1 MIPTYIYITWTL
13 HFVFITTLCHSFVGT
28 SVIFTY
34 IWHITLFG
42 ACMAV
47 SGYAERQNRHA
58 LTCRV
63 VVPKSLSSKSNIYI
77 YPLYVCSITIQTGL
91 W

>member
-1 MIPTYIYITWTL
+1 MNIL
-13 HFVFITTLCHSFVGT
+13 HFVFITLCHSFVGT

-63 VVPKSLSSKSNIYI
+63 VVPKSLSSKSNIYMLI
-77 YPLYVCSITIQTGL
+77 ITSPCLVIQYKLGAL
-91 W
+91 VGQE

>member
-1 MIPTYIYITWTL
+1 MNIL
-13 HFVFITTLCHSFVGT
+13 HFVFITLCHSFVGT

-63 VVPKSLSSKSNIYI
+63 VVPKSLSSKSILMFTQLHKFNH
-77 YPLYVCSITIQTGL
+77 SISKAHL
-91 W
+91 VLKKR

>member
-1 MIPTYIYITWTL
+1 MNIL
-13 HFVFITTLCHSFVGT
+13 HFVFITLCHSFVGT

-77 YPLYVCSITIQTGL
+77 YIYLLLHRLV